1 MKKLFLMAICCLQL
15 ALTIETFAAPPL
27 RVLMPMRLSDGSM
40 VMPSDVDIATWA
52 VEEVQP
58 SIARFCV
65 QRYDVFLKVP
75 SIFRSF
81 SHKFLEVW
89 RFIPIFAIG

>member
-15 ALTIETFAAPPL
+15 ALTIETFAAPP
-27 RVLMPMRLSDGSM
+27 
-40 VMPSDVDIATWA
+40 
-52 VEEVQP
+52 
-58 SIARFCV
+58 
-65 QRYDVFLKVP
+65 YDVFLKVP